1 MWAKAAS
8 RSSSCQTAFCF
19 GPTNGYSS
27 KIDNNL
33 RTKKDVN
40 AEMWLA
46 NAARNTDT
54 ENIKKRVDVVALLLI
69 WWASGT
75 TSAATSGA
83 GIIVVATQLLR
94 VRQRWRR
101 RDQVC
106 SPTKRR
112 PSSRNQIRRCRSASN
127 CCALSPE
134 VAQLNQNG
142 KNVNWSDQ
150 RSSL

>member
-1 MWAKAAS
+1 
-8 RSSSCQTAFCF
+8 
-19 GPTNGYSS
+19 
-27 KIDNNL
+27 
-33 RTKKDVN
+33 
-40 AEMWLA
+40 MWLA

-69 WWASGT
+69 WRASGT

-83 GIIVVATQLLR
+83 GIILVATQLLR

-112 PSSRNQIRRCRSASN
+112 PSSRNQIRRFRSASN

-142 KNVNWSDQ
+142 KNVNW
-150 RSSL
+150 RSTEFFMSEPCFVEGIGIKQTTSAFSLKQTPSWL